1 MKKMALKN
9 PETAEKFDNL
19 MEVLKQLRAPGGCDW
34 DIAQTT
40 ESLVPYLL
48 EETYEVIE
56 AIEDKDTVSLKE
68 ELGDLTLHILFQAEL
83 AKEKGDFTMADALA
97 GVSEKLIRRHPHVFG
112 DQKHSIFANQNKS
125 WERAK
130 QKEKKRK
137 NFLDGVPKNLP
148 ALVRARRIQEKAS
161 HVGFDWNDIEPV
173 WDKVH
178 EEIAELKE
186 AVACGN
192 QESIKDELGDVFFSL
207 VNLGRFLDVSG
218 EDALRMTISKFE
230 NRFAKVEAKLKASG
244 SSIENSTLEEMDK
257 IWNDIKKG
265 E

>member
-1 MKKMALKN
+1 MPLKN
-9 PETAEKFDNL
+9 PKAAEKFDDL
-19 MEVLKQLRAPGGCDW
+19 IEVLKKLRAPGGCDW
-34 DIAQTT
+34 DRAQTSA
-40 ESLVPYLL
+40 SLVPYLL

-56 AIEDKDTVSLKE
+56 AIEGKDTEILQE
-68 ELGDLTLHILFQAEL
+68 ELGDLTLHVLFQAEL
-83 AKEKGDFTMADALA
+83 ASEKGDFTIADILT
-97 GVSEKLIRRHPHVFG
+97 GISEKLIRRHPHVFG
-112 DQKHSIFANQNKS
+112 GKNDTTLANQNES

-148 ALVRARRIQEKAS
+148 ALTRARRIQEKAS
-161 HVGFDWNDIEPV
+161 HVGFDWEEIAPV

-178 EEIAELKE
+178 EEIEELKE
-186 AVACGN
+186 AVAGGN

-218 EDALRMTISKFE
+218 EEALRMTIAKFE
-230 NRFAKVEAKLKASG
+230 TRFAKVEAELKLRG
-244 SSIENSTLEEMDK
+244 SSMENSNLGEMDE
-257 IWNDIKKG
+257 IWNTVKKG